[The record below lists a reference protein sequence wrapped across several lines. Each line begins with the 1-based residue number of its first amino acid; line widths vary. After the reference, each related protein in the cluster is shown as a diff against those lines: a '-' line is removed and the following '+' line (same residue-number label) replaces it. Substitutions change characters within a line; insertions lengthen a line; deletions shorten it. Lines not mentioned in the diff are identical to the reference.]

1 MANKKRLS
9 VAVSQ
14 DTFNVL
20 NKIKNEMNVSISYI
34 IEVLVAN
41 LVVTSKNNQVEKKG
55 EN

>member
-1 MANKKRLS
+1 MPDKKRLS
-9 VAVSQ
+9 VVISK

-20 NKIKNEMNVSISYI
+20 NKIKTENNVSISYI

-41 LVVTSKNNQVEKKG
+41 LVVTSLNNQVEKKG